1 MFRYLLTLSAS
12 FAVATCSIIPSRLAV
27 QDNGQHIFDADYKVP
42 VELGVMSR
50 CPDALLC
57 ENVFDHVLQ
66 SVPDKVDLTL
76 RYIAMYIVARD
87 FVVLL

>member
-1 MFRYLLTLSAS
+1 MFRYLLTLSVS
-12 FAVATCSIIPSRLAV
+12 FAVATCSIIPLPLTV
-27 QDNGQHIFDADYKVP
+27 QGNVQHSFDADYKVP

-76 RYIAMYIVARD
+76 RYIAKYILARD

>member
-1 MFRYLLTLSAS
+1 MFPHLLTFSVS
-12 FAVATCSIIPSRLAV
+12 FAVATGSIIPSRLTV
-27 QDNGQHIFDADYKVP
+27 QDNVQHTFDADYKVP

-66 SVPDKVDLTL
+66 RVPNKVDLTL
-76 RYIAMYIVARD
+76 RYIAKYIMARG